1 MATAIPGTI
10 FATELERFCG
20 NGGAELQPAVA
31 QQAFNQ
37 PLPQMQNHGQ
47 LAFDTWPQVPAPAAP
62 TID

>member
-20 NGGAELQPAVA
+20 NGGAELQPAVI

-37 PLPQMQNHGQ
+37 PLPQMKNHGQ
-47 LAFDTWPQVPAPAAP
+47 LAIDTWP
-62 TID
+62 